1 MKPYDKGYK
10 AFFYGDFNNP
20 YKADTFEYKEWERG
34 FNAAYFVNKQ
44 MLKELPH
51 EARG

>member
-20 YKADTFEYKEWERG
+20 FNKGSFESKEWERG
-34 FNAAYFVNKQ
+34 FNAAYFTNQ
-44 MLKELPH
+44 QALKDNH
-51 EARG
+51 YEARG